1 MKFLIDADI
10 PRLITEMLI
19 EKRHDVIDSRD
30 VRPPGTSD
38 SEIYNLAV
46 SERRIIIT
54 RDLDFASILF
64 YPPKEH
70 WGIIVLR
77 THMLSVEEMSSLL
90 EDAIDTL
97 GEKKIVH
104 SLVII
109 QKERYRI
116 RH

>member
-10 PRLITEMLI
+10 PRLITKMLI
-19 EKRHDVIDSRD
+19 EKKHDVIDSRD
-30 VRPPGTSD
+30 VCPPGTPD
-38 SEIYNLAV
+38 NEIYNLGV
-46 SERRIIIT
+46 REKRIIVT
-54 RDLDFASILF
+54 RDLDFSNILF

-70 WGIIVLR
+70 WGIIILR
-77 THMLSVEEMSSLL
+77 THMLSIKEMTSLL

-97 GEKKIVH
+97 GEKKIIH

-109 QKERYRI
+109 QKGRYRI

>member
-10 PRLITEMLI
+10 PRLITKMLI
-19 EKRHDVIDSRD
+19 EKRHDVVDSRD
-30 VRPPGTSD
+30 VCPPGTPD

-46 SERRIIIT
+46 KEKRIIVT
-54 RDLDFASILF
+54 RDLDFSNILF
-64 YPPKEH
+64 YPPKNH

-77 THMLSVEEMSSLL
+77 TYILSMEEMSALL

-97 GEKKIVH
+97 GEERIVH

-109 QKERYRI
+109 QKGRYRI
-116 RH
+116 RQ